1 MIQSVS
7 RTFTILE
14 IIARN
19 GGEAKLQEIASLS
32 GIKQTTAH
40 NLLKTLCQLGY
51 VVRNQGSTGYFL
63 SRRMSN
69 LSRVSGNDY
78 QLRESLMPLLADITK
93 RTEETSFIA
102 VPSGG
107 EVFFLAG
114 LECDKAIKHT
124 SPEGLRTPMP
134 GSAAGLVLMAW
145 IPDIFDWMKPEHR
158 MAIGEDIEKAIEVT
172 RARGFALDLEK
183 VEKGLNCVAIP
194 YFKEGQ
200 LEAVVGISGPA
211 FRLPEQKLISN
222 AQWMQSYLSALS
234 L

>member
-19 GGEAKLQEIASLS
+19 GGQAKLQEIARLS

-40 NLLKTLCQLGY
+40 NLLKTLCELGY
-51 VVRNQGSTGYFL
+51 VRRSQGSTGYFL
-63 SRRMSN
+63 SRRVSN
-69 LSRVSGNDY
+69 LSRVAGNDY
-78 QLRESLMPLLADITK
+78 QLRASLMPLLADITNY
-93 RTEETSFIA
+93 TGETSFIA

-114 LECDKAIKHT
+114 LESDKPIKHA

-145 IPDIFDWMKPEHR
+145 NPEIFEWIKSEHR
-158 MAIGEDIEKAIEVT
+158 LAIGGDIEKAIALT
-172 RARGFALDLEK
+172 RTRGFALDIEK
-183 VEKGLNCVAIP
+183 VEKDLSCVAIP
-194 YFKEGQ
+194 FFRNGQ
-200 LEAVVGISGPA
+200 MEAALGISGPA
-211 FRLPEQKLISN
+211 FRLSESKLIN
-222 AQWMQSYLSALS
+222 YARWMQDYLTALA

>member
-7 RTFTILE
+7 RTFAILE

-63 SRRMSN
+63 SRHISN

-172 RARGFALDLEK
+172 RARGFALDVEK